1 MSDDRAF
8 LEQLLGYGIRTTG
21 EPRRYE
27 LSPTDAIALGRDP
40 NCHIVIAAKHR
51 MVSGVHAQ
59 IRPLEPISG
68 NPQLWEVCDLDS
80 TNGTYV
86 NDVAIKGGRILQQG
100 DRIILGRNGPEF
112 LFEYVSPTPVP
123 LQPTRLQSSFYQSDP
138 VSVTVTK
145 LFPILS
151 TGDHLTHKTYLF
163 PVAMTIGVVVFL
175 FAAVGQP
182 EVFNRAL
189 GLYLAAMAYYFI
201 YQICGK
207 PKPWWV
213 AISACMVTIVLL
225 LSPVLSG
232 FLWVFREVLPGSL
245 PTPGESITFG
255 ELLVRMFFGAGL
267 MEELLKA
274 IPVFGALIIGR
285 GLFAPWNT
293 RVGVW
298 EPLDGILLGAASAV
312 GFTLLETLWQYV
324 PTVVASSGAEA
335 GLQVL
340 IPRMLGSVAGHIA
353 YSGYFGYAI
362 GLSVLMPSKR
372 LRTVVVGYLTASGL
386 HALWNAVGSFN
397 IGLLVA
403 VGVLSYA
410 FLGAAILKARA
421 LSPTRSENFA
431 TRLR

>member
-8 LEQLLGYGIRTTG
+8 LEQLQGYGIRTVG

-27 LSPTDAIALGRDP
+27 LSSTDAIALGRDP
-40 NCHIVIAAKHR
+40 NCGIVLAAKHR
-51 MVSGVHAQ
+51 MVSGIHAQ
-59 IRPLEPISG
+59 IRPIEPTPGS
-68 NPQLWEVCDLDS
+68 PQIWELCDLDS

-86 NDVAIKGGRILQQG
+86 NGVTVRGCRILEPG
-100 DRIILGRNGPEF
+100 DLIVLGQRGPEF
-112 LFEYVSPTPVP
+112 LFEYVCASPATV
-123 LQPTRLQSSFYQSDP
+123 QPTRLQSSFYQTDP
-138 VSVTVTK
+138 VTVTFTK

-151 TGDHLTHKTYLF
+151 TGGHLTRKAYLL
-163 PVAMTIGVVVFL
+163 PVAMTVSVVVFL
-175 FAAVGQP
+175 FAAVGEQL
-182 EVFNRAL
+182 VFNRVL
-189 GLYLAAMAYYFI
+189 GIYIAGMAYYFI

-213 AISACMVTIVLL
+213 SIAVCVSTIVLL

-232 FLWVFREVLPGSL
+232 FLWLFREVLPGRL
-245 PTPGESITFG
+245 PVAGESITFG

-285 GLFAPWNT
+285 GFFPPWNT

-324 PTVVASSGAEA
+324 PSVVASSGPEA
-335 GLQVL
+335 GLQLL

-372 LRTVVVGYLTASGL
+372 LRTVVVGYLTASVL

-397 IGLLVA
+397 
-403 VGVLSYA
+403 
-410 FLGAAILKARA
+410 
-421 LSPTRSENFA
+421 
-431 TRLR
+431 